1 MGNKTTKI
9 NNIKLRNKIK
19 NHSMFQQSIYK
30 QIHKNKIKRKK
41 QFIKYKIKI
50 KKSQIT
56 NK

>member
-1 MGNKTTKI
+1 MVNKTIKI

-19 NHSMFQQSIYK
+19 NHNMFQQSIYK